1 MKHFTLNGDEL
12 PLNVPPHFE
21 TKTYSLVFI
30 QHITLILS
38 IRGTHKQWVC
48 YYSDCWWQIY
58 PSAFDSLPMIKPGEE
73 APAPQP
79 SCSPSPLTHSSRWV
93 VFSSPAC
100 HSPAAVPSATCD
112 SSSTWPPGTQPP
124 SPSSPPPP
132 PHPPPPPPPPPPPHP
147 PPPPTTP
154 PPHSRTPRPP
164 PPPNPLQAG
173 PPPPLTVWEYPA
185 TSLAHLSCF
194 FSLPSQQ
201 PQMTISE
208 ACTRTQQYIRYT

>member
-132 PHPPPPPPPPPPPHP
+132 PPPLPTRPPLRPPRPLAHAGLPPPPPHRLRIP
-147 PPPPTTP
+147 
-154 PPHSRTPRPP
+154 RTKLGTLVMFLLAP
-164 PPPNPLQAG
+164 Q
-173 PPPPLTVWEYPA
+173 PA
-185 TSLAHLSCF
+185 TPNDYLGGMHTHATVHSIHIDAYQCN
-194 FSLPSQQ
+194 
-201 PQMTISE
+201 
-208 ACTRTQQYIRYT
+208 